1 MRLVKVVT
9 PDSGVGVGTKV
20 IDLET
25 GQAVPAVVS
34 VEVPKFSAGDPVR
47 INIELFAAAEIIGT
61 PSFMVGDPKTGQ
73 PRAVKSITFADG
85 ETIEF

>member
-9 PDSGVGVGTKV
+9 PESGVGVGTKV
-20 IDLET
+20 IDVET

-34 VEVPKFSAGDPVR
+34 VEVPRFSAHDPIRV
-47 INIELFAAAEIIGT
+47 NVELYAAAEIVGA
-61 PSFMVGDPKTGQ
+61 PCFMVADPKTGER
-73 PRAVKSITFADG
+73 RAVKSITFADG

>member
-9 PDSGVGVGTKV
+9 PEHGSGVGTKV

-34 VEVPKFSAGDPVR
+34 VEVPRFNARDPIRV
-47 INIELFAAAEIIGT
+47 NVELFAAAEIIGR
-61 PSFMVGDPKTGQ
+61 PSFMVADPKTGV

-85 ETIEF
+85 ETITF